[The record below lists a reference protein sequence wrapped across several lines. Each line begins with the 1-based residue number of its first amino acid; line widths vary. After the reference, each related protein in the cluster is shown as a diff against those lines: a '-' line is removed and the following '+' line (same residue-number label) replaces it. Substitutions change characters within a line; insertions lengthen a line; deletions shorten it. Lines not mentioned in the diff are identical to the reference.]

1 MLGSVCSILGFSVL
15 TLGKIAFLLIVNETV
30 RIILADSLSMI
41 ELARTRSFEVEQL
54 VKNVY

>member
-1 MLGSVCSILGFSVL
+1 MLGSVCFIPGFSVL
-15 TLGKIAFLLIVNETV
+15 TLGKIAFSLIVNETV
-30 RIILADSLSMI
+30 RIILADSLIMI

>member
-15 TLGKIAFLLIVNETV
+15 TLGIIAFSLIVNNPV
-30 RIILADSLSMI
+30 HIILVDSPRMI
-41 ELARTRSFEVEQL
+41 ELTRARSFEVEQL

>member
-30 RIILADSLSMI
+30 RIILADSLIMI
-41 ELARTRSFEVEQL
+41 ELTRTRSFEVEQL
-54 VKNVY
+54 VNNVY

>member
-1 MLGSVCSILGFSVL
+1 MLGSVCFILGFSVL

>member
-15 TLGKIAFLLIVNETV
+15 TLGKIAFSLIVNETA
-30 RIILADSLSMI
+30 RIIPADSLSMI

>member
-1 MLGSVCSILGFSVL
+1 MLRSVCFILGFSVL
-15 TLGKIAFLLIVNETV
+15 TLGKIAFLLIVNETI
-30 RIILADSLSMI
+30 RIILADSLIMI